1 MTSLADFVS
10 GYRGI
15 RLATPEDNARIVEFF
30 DRAAMQTSSFDVQ
43 YRRAPDFFRLLR
55 YQGARSYVFIGVDA
69 DGKVQAVASLTLR
82 PGWVNGVAT
91 TVGYLGDL
99 RVGTDRRIIASWR
112 ACYGAMIKSALGIDE
127 LADCTAWFTV
137 ILDANTLARRALG
150 SSKAGAPRYVE
161 LARFT
166 MRNFVA
172 RLPGARHYD
181 APRTKE
187 QSNVRS
193 AGPEDLEAL
202 TRFFDEENRML
213 ALGFRDELARRLREW
228 DGLELSRFVIV
239 REGGEIVAC
248 FAPWS
253 PSAAKETVV
262 SRVPATLALL
272 GRVAARLASGW
283 IRVPAPGEPLRVGY
297 LTHLTFARRLGDAAR
312 ADAFRAMLDYVF
324 DDWSRLSWHCVAVA
338 DFEAWGLASRLRGYL
353 QQPVPITIYGVVA
366 PNATDAAVEDL
377 RRAGP
382 PAFEMAIV

>member
-1 MTSLADFVS
+1 MTSLAGFIS

-15 RLATPEDNARIVEFF
+15 RLATPEDNARILEFF

-55 YQGARSYVFIGVDA
+55 YQGARSHVFIGVDA
-69 DGKVQAVASLTLR
+69 DGEVQGVASLTLR

-99 RVGTDRRIIASWR
+99 RVGTNRRIIAMWR
-112 ACYGAMIKSALGIDE
+112 AFYGAMITSAHEIDE

-150 SSKAGAPRYVE
+150 SGKSGAPRYVE
-161 LARFT
+161 LGRFT
-166 MRNFVA
+166 MRNLVA
-172 RLPGARHYD
+172 RLPGARHRI
-181 APRTKE
+181 APRMKAR
-187 QSNVRS
+187 SSVRS

-202 TRFFDEENRML
+202 TSFFEEENRTL
-213 ALGFRDELARRLREW
+213 ALGFRDELGRRLREW

-239 REGGEIVAC
+239 REGREIIAC

-253 PSAAKETVV
+253 PSAAKETTV
-262 SRVPATLALL
+262 SRVPTALALL

-297 LTHLTFARRLGDAAR
+297 LTHLTFARRLSDASR
-312 ADAFRAMLDYVF
+312 AAVFRAMLDFVF
-324 DDWSRLSWHCVAVA
+324 DDWSRLEWHCVAVA

-366 PNATDAAVEDL
+366 PDAPDDAVEDL